1 MVGRMRRRLRVFLVL
16 VLLASTAVWFGGTIS
31 ETPLVAAG
39 QLSTPVTG
47 DAGRQ
52 RPIIDPTVDAA
63 GTLADAIAI
72 SQTNAPAAGPYSADL
87 DLPRWSQP
95 RLATGAGL
103 QDFVAQLTYTAPPRD
118 PAGTW
123 KIAVCF
129 WTDPAGNCY
138 DLFISS
144 DGSGRSLGMG
154 VYNGDGYRII
164 TSLDL
169 SNEGIDLRAGIE
181 NTLTVVVYHG
191 IGIISGSTSEL
202 EATETLPVSPVSGV
216 VQAETGFIA
225 YDLNANSSLPMSIT
239 SFTVWDLSSG
249 MVPENAGTTPQS
261 LPAATAFPEGPAAP
275 TSAPTV
281 ASTVPVTGGAT
292 PPSALDLVFEHERA
306 VALANAPISTMGPG
320 ILTQSTSIVPVLQT
334 SNIAVTNLYVT
345 ATFVNPTDV
354 STPFDVGIAFRDA
367 LFGREYRFIVESD
380 TLWWTSIAG
389 QGSIVSDYTDAF
401 DASPGATNTIELIAI
416 GATGMAAIN
425 GQFVAQLDLSVTIEN
440 GAVAIGSGFYSGNA
454 VIGRTTQFLD
464 CRVYA
469 LPE

>member
-1 MVGRMRRRLRVFLVL
+1 MRPGVRVFLVL
-16 VLLASTAVWFGGTIS
+16 ALLVSTAIGLGGTIS
-31 ETPLVAAG
+31 NTPRVEAG
-39 QLSTPVTG
+39 QISTPATG
-47 DAGRQ
+47 DAGGQ
-52 RPIIDPTVDAA
+52 RPIADPSVDAA

-95 RLATGAGL
+95 RLSTNAGL

-123 KIAVCF
+123 KIGVCF

-138 DLFISS
+138 DLFIAS
-144 DGSGRSLGMG
+144 DGSGRYFGMG
-154 VYNGDGYRII
+154 VFNGDGYRII

-191 IGIISGSTSEL
+191 IGIISGSTSEV
-202 EATETLPVSPVSGV
+202 EGTERLPVSAVSGV
-216 VQAETGFIA
+216 VEAETGFIA
-225 YDLNANSSLPMSIT
+225 YDLNAESSLPMSIS
-239 SFTVWDLSSG
+239 SFAVWDLSSG
-249 MVPENAGTTPQS
+249 TVPENAGTTPQT
-261 LPAATAFPEGPAAP
+261 LPAATSFPEAPVAP
-275 TSAPTV
+275 TTV
-281 ASTVPVTGGAT
+281 PASTVAATVAGAASS
-292 PPSALDLVFEHERA
+292 PSALDLVFEHERA
-306 VALANAPISTMGPG
+306 IALANAPISTMGPG
-320 ILTQSTSIVPVLQT
+320 LLPQSTSSVPTLQT

-354 STPFDVGIAFRDA
+354 SAPFDVGIGFRDA

-389 QGSIVSDYTDAF
+389 HGSIVSDYTDAF

-416 GATGMAAIN
+416 GASGMVAIN
-425 GQFVAQLDLSVTIEN
+425 GQFVASLDLSQTIEN
-440 GAVAIGSGFYSGNA
+440 GAVEVGSGFYSGNA
-454 VIGRTTQFLD
+454 VMGRTTQFLD

-469 LPE
+469 LPQ